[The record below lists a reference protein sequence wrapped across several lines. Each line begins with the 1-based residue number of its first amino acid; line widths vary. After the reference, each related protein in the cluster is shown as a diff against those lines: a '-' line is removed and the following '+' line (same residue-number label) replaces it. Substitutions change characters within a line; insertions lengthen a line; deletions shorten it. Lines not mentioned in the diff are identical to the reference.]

1 MTDYQG
7 QIYNNNGLRP
17 SPLMGLV
24 VYLIVG
30 EPSGDILASRLMK
43 AIRSQHSDAQF
54 FGIGGETMRAE
65 GFNSLFDI
73 KDLSVMGVMEVIP
86 RLPVILRRR
95 KEVLNDIERVQPDV
109 IVTVDSWG
117 FISSILK
124 ILKKRKNTIPVVHY
138 VAPQVWAWKKGRAK
152 KAAKMMNHLMT
163 LLPNEPQYFEK
174 YGLSC
179 TFVGHPVIDS
189 SASLTDHSSASLTD
203 RSSVGFD
210 SVQPPRRSLSAVRLR
225 SLTGVEAPE
234 NARIL
239 CILPGSRHNEVN
251 KLAPVFVESIKQ
263 LHKEIPNLFLLIP
276 SVETM
281 KDEINEYFK
290 NIGIPYKIIIG
301 QQARYEAFR
310 ISEFAL
316 AASGTVSLELTA
328 CGTPHIIAY
337 TFNWLTNRM
346 AEFFVKIKFANLINI
361 LADRLIIPEFVLR
374 NCRTDLI
381 VPEILSFF
389 QDKEKG
395 EIQMRQAKEQ
405 LAKLKPAD
413 KLPSEKA
420 AEVVIKMISG

>member
-1 MTDYQG
+1 MK
-7 QIYNNNGLRP
+7 I
-17 SPLMGLV
+17 
-24 VYLIVG
+24 YLIVG
-30 EPSGDILASRLMK
+30 EPSGDILASRLIK
-43 AIRSQHSDAQF
+43 AIRHEHPEVQF

-65 GFNSLFDI
+65 GFNSLFNI
-73 KDLSVMGVMEVIP
+73 KDLSVMGIMEVIP

-117 FISSILK
+117 FISSVLK

-152 KAAKMMNHLMT
+152 KAAKLMNHLMT

-189 SASLTDHSSASLTD
+189 SASLTDHSSA
-203 RSSVGFD
+203 GFG
-210 SVQPPRRSLSAVRLR
+210 SVQPPHRSLS
-225 SLTGVEAPE
+225 GVEAPE

-239 CILPGSRHNEVN
+239 CVLPGSRHSEVS

-281 KDEINEYFK
+281 KDEINEHFK
-290 NIGIPYKIIIG
+290 NIGTPYKIITG

-310 ISEFAL
+310 MSEFAL

-328 CGTPHIIAY
+328 CGTPHTIAY

-374 NCRTDLI
+374 NCRADLI
-381 VPEILSFF
+381 VPEMLSFF

-395 EIQMRQAKEQ
+395 EIQMMQAKEQ
-405 LAKLKPAD
+405 LAKLKPID

-420 AEVVIKMISG
+420 AEVVLGVIMSFRA